1 LGFRTSEQ
9 FGKGDI
15 MTWIVAGTVL
25 ASSVIGAQGAKSAA
39 NTQANASQ
47 NAQQQLQ
54 TNYQNLAPNYAPYQ
68 QTGAQGLAGLN
79 QQMPYLTT
87 PTDTYKPFTAQDLNA
102 NLAPNYAFQLQQG
115 QNATNLANNATG
127 GLIGGNAL
135 KGLQDYTQN
144 YAGGAYQNALTN
156 YMGQQN
162 QAFNQGQAQQ
172 TNIFNRLANIAGI
185 GQNAVTG
192 MSNLATGNATNI
204 AQLGVGSANAQAAG
218 QVGVANALSGGI
230 QNAGNSMYLANLLNP
245 NTYGANQGASYNLN
259 QPGGISQY
267 FQTPGIAG

>member
-1 LGFRTSEQ
+1 
-9 FGKGDI
+9 

-39 NTQANASQ
+39 NTQSAAAANAQ
-47 NAQQQLQ
+47 NQLQ
-54 TNYQNLAPNYAPYQ
+54 ANYENLAPNYTPYQ
-68 QTGAQGLAGLN
+68 QTGSQGLAGLN

-87 PTDTYKPFTAQDLNA
+87 PTSTYQPMTNADLNA
-102 NLAPNYAFQLQQG
+102 NMAPNYAFQLQQG

-144 YAGGAYQNALTN
+144 YASGAYQNALTN

-162 QAFNQGQAQQ
+162 QNFTQNQAQQ
-172 TNIFNRLANIAGI
+172 TNIFNRLSGIAGI
-185 GQNAVTG
+185 GSNAITG
-192 MSNLATGNATNI
+192 LSNLATGNATNI

-218 QVGVANALSGGI
+218 QVGAANAISGGI
-230 QNAGNSMYLANLLNP
+230 TNAGNNMYLAQLLNP
-245 NTYGANQGASYNLN
+245 NTYNQQ
-259 QPGGISQY
+259 QPGYGTAVPQGTMSNV
-267 FQTPGIAG
+267 G

>member
-1 LGFRTSEQ
+1 MSWVGAAIVTSS
-9 FGKGDI
+9 F
-15 MTWIVAGTVL
+15 
-25 ASSVIGAQGAKSAA
+25 IGAQGAKSAA
-39 NTQANASQ
+39 NTQSAASANAQ
-47 NAQQQLQ
+47 NQLQ
-54 TNYQNLAPNYAPYQ
+54 ANYQSLAPNYTPYQ
-68 QTGAQGLAGLN
+68 QTGSQGLAGLN

-87 PTDTYKPFTAQDLNA
+87 PTSTYQPMTNADLNA

-144 YAGGAYQNALTN
+144 YASGAYQNALTN

-162 QAFNQGQAQQ
+162 QGFNQNQAQQ
-172 TNIFNRLANIAGI
+172 TNIFNRLSGIAGI

-218 QVGVANALSGGI
+218 QVGAANAISGGI
-230 QNAGNSMYLANLLNP
+230 TNAGNNMYLAQLLNP
-245 NTYGANQGASYNLN
+245 NTYNQQ
-259 QPGGISQY
+259 QPGYG
-267 FQTPGIAG
+267 TPVPQGTMSNVG

>member
-1 LGFRTSEQ
+1 MSWVGAAIVTSS
-9 FGKGDI
+9 F
-15 MTWIVAGTVL
+15 
-25 ASSVIGAQGAKSAA
+25 IGAQGAKSAA
-39 NTQANASQ
+39 NTQSAAAANAQ
-47 NAQQQLQ
+47 NQLQ
-54 TNYQNLAPNYAPYQ
+54 ANYQSLAPNYTPYQ
-68 QTGAQGLAGLN
+68 QTGSQGLAGLN

-87 PTDTYKPFTAQDLNA
+87 PTSTYQPMTNADLNA
-102 NLAPNYAFQLQQG
+102 NMAPNYAFQLQQG

-144 YAGGAYQNALTN
+144 YASGAYQNALTN

-162 QAFNQGQAQQ
+162 QNFSQNQAQQ
-172 TNIFNRLANIAGI
+172 TNIFNRLSGIAGI

-218 QVGVANALSGGI
+218 QVGAANAISGGI
-230 QNAGNSMYLANLLNP
+230 TNAGNNMYLAQLLNP
-245 NTYGANQGASYNLN
+245 NTYNQQ
-259 QPGGISQY
+259 QPGYG
-267 FQTPGIAG
+267 TPVPQGTMSNVG

>member
-1 LGFRTSEQ
+1 MGFTT
-9 FGKGDI
+9 GD
-15 MTWIVAGTVL
+15 ALL
-25 ASSVIGAQGAKSAA
+25 ASAGINLLGGINSANASKSAA
-39 NTQANASQ
+39 QTQANASQ

-54 TNYQNLAPNYAPYQ
+54 ANYQNLAPNYAPYQ

-87 PTDTYKPFTAQDLNA
+87 PTSTYQPFTAQDLNA
-102 NLAPNYAFQLQQG
+102 NLAPNYQFQLQQG
-115 QNATNLANNATG
+115 QTATNLANNATG

-144 YAGGAYQNALTN
+144 TAQGAYQNALTN

-162 QAFNQGQAQQ
+162 QAFNQGQTQQ
-172 TNIFNRLANIAGI
+172 TNIYNKLAGIAGI

-192 MSNLATGNATNI
+192 LSNLSTGNATNI

-218 QVGVANALSGGI
+218 QVGAANAYGNTASGIGNNLTLS
-230 QNAGNSMYLANLLNP
+230 ALLASGNP
-245 NTYGANQGASYNLN
+245 NGVNQGSSYNLN
-259 QPGGISQY
+259 QPN
-267 FQTPGIAG
+267 GIASYFNTGGVVPSSNQ

>member
-1 LGFRTSEQ
+1 
-9 FGKGDI
+9 

-39 NTQANASQ
+39 NTQSAAAA

-54 TNYQNLAPNYAPYQ
+54 TNYENLAPNYTPYQ
-68 QTGAQGLAGLN
+68 QTGSQGLAGLN

-87 PTDTYKPFTAQDLNA
+87 PTSTYQPMTNADLNA
-102 NLAPNYAFQLQQG
+102 NMAPNYAFQLQQG

-144 YAGGAYQNALTN
+144 YASGAYQNALTN

-162 QAFNQGQAQQ
+162 QNFNQNQAQQ
-172 TNIFNRLANIAGI
+172 TNIFNRLSGIAGI

-218 QVGVANALSGGI
+218 QVGAANAISGGI
-230 QNAGNSMYLANLLNP
+230 TNAGNNMYLAQLLNP
-245 NTYGANQGASYNLN
+245 NTYNQQ
-259 QPGGISQY
+259 QPGYG
-267 FQTPGIAG
+267 TPVPQGTMSNVG